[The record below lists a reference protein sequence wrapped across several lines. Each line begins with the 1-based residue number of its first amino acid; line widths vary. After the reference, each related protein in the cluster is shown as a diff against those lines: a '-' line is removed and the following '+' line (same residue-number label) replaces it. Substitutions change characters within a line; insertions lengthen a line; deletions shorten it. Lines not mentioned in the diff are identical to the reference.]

1 MQVKDVMTKDIVIA
15 NTNDTIIDVAKLMA
29 HHNIGCVPII
39 ENGNKVL
46 GVITDRDIVVEMAKN
61 SYDPYNT
68 LATSI
73 MSDNVYFVRPDVDV
87 KFAFD
92 LMKKQQVRRLPVMEN
107 GKILGMISLG
117 DLAVTAH
124 DHTTEIS
131 EALTEISIPNKP
143 ENI

>member
-1 MQVKDVMTKDIVIA
+1 MQVRDIMTKDIVIA
-15 NTNDTIIDVAKLMA
+15 DTNDTVIEVAKLMA
-29 HHNIGCVPII
+29 HHNIGCVPVT
-39 ENGNKVL
+39 ENGERVL
-46 GVITDRDIVVEMAKN
+46 GVITDRDIVVEMAKH

-68 LATSI
+68 LATTI
-73 MSDNVYFVRPDVDV
+73 MSDNVYYVRPDIDV

-117 DLAVTAH
+117 DLAVSANNQKS
-124 DHTTEIS
+124 EIS
-131 EALTEISIPNKP
+131 EALTEISMPTGP

>member
-1 MQVKDVMTKDIVIA
+1 MQVREIMSKDVVIA
-15 NTNDTIIDVAKLMA
+15 DINDTIIDVAKLMA
-29 HHNIGCVPII
+29 HHNIGCIPVT
-39 ENGNKVL
+39 ENGEKVL
-46 GVITDRDIVVEMAKN
+46 GVITDRDIVIEMAKN

-68 LATSI
+68 LATSV

-92 LMKKQQVRRLPVMEN
+92 LMKKQQVRRLPVLEN

-117 DLAVTAH
+117 DLAVAAREYK
-124 DHTTEIS
+124 TEVS
-131 EALTEISIPNKP
+131 ETLTEISIPKGP

>member
-1 MQVKDVMTKDIVIA
+1 MQVRDIMTKDIVIA
-15 NTNDTIIDVAKLMA
+15 DTNDTIIDVAKLMS
-29 HHNIGCVPII
+29 HHNIGCVPVT
-39 ENGNKVL
+39 ENGERVL
-46 GVITDRDIVVEMAKN
+46 GVITDRDIVIEMAKH

-117 DLAVTAH
+117 DLAVSAYKEKE
-124 DHTTEIS
+124 EIS
-131 EALTEISIPNKP
+131 EALTEISMPNGPK
-143 ENI
+143 NI

>member
-1 MQVKDVMTKDIVIA
+1 MQVKDIMTKDVVIA
-15 NTNDTIIDVAKLMA
+15 DTNDTLIDVAKLMA
-29 HHNIGCVPII
+29 HHNIGCIPVT
-39 ENGNKVL
+39 ENGEKVL
-46 GVITDRDIVVEMAKN
+46 GVITDRDIVVEMAEH

-68 LATSI
+68 LATAI
-73 MSDNVYFVRPDVDV
+73 MSDNIYFVRPDVDV

-117 DLAVTAH
+117 DLAVSANQQKA
-124 DHTTEIS
+124 EIS
-131 EALTEISIPNKP
+131 DALTEISIPNRP

>member
-1 MQVKDVMTKDIVIA
+1 MQVKDIMTKDIVMA
-15 NTNDTIIDVAKLMA
+15 DTNDTLIEVAKLMA
-29 HHNIGCVPII
+29 HHNIGCIPVT
-39 ENGNKVL
+39 ENGEKVL
-46 GVITDRDIVVEMAKN
+46 GVITDRDIVVEMAEH

-68 LATSI
+68 LATAV

-92 LMKKQQVRRLPVMEN
+92 LMKKQQVRRLPVVEN

-117 DLAVTAH
+117 DLAVSMNQQKE
-124 DHTTEIS
+124 EIS
-131 EALTEISIPNKP
+131 EALTEISIPNRP

>member
-1 MQVKDVMTKDIVIA
+1 MQVRDIMTKDIVIA
-15 NTNDTIIDVAKLMA
+15 DTNDTLIEVAKLMA
-29 HHNIGCVPII
+29 HHNIGCIPVT
-39 ENGNKVL
+39 ENGEKVL

-68 LATSI
+68 LATAA
-73 MSDNVYFVRPDVDV
+73 MSENVYFVRPDVDV

-117 DLAVTAH
+117 DLAVCANQH
-124 DHTTEIS
+124 KTEIS
-131 EALTEISIPNKP
+131 EALAEISTPNHP
-143 ENI
+143 INI

>member
-1 MQVKDVMTKDIVIA
+1 MQVRDIMTKDVVIA
-15 NTNDTIIDVAKLMA
+15 DTNDTLIDVAKLMA
-29 HHNIGCVPII
+29 HHNIGCIPVT
-39 ENGNKVL
+39 ENGEKVL
-46 GVITDRDIVVEMAKN
+46 GVITDRDIVVEMAEH

-68 LATSI
+68 LATAI
-73 MSDNVYFVRPDVDV
+73 MSDNVYFIRPDVDV

-117 DLAVTAH
+117 DLAVFTQNQKI
-124 DHTTEIS
+124 EIS
-131 EALTEISIPNKP
+131 DALTEISVPSKP

>member
-1 MQVKDVMTKDIVIA
+1 MQVREIMTKDIVIA
-15 NTNDTIIDVAKLMA
+15 DTNDTIIDVAKLMA
-29 HHNIGCVPII
+29 HHNIGCVPVT
-39 ENGNKVL
+39 ENGEKVL
-46 GVITDRDIVVEMAKN
+46 GVITDRDIVIEMAKN

-92 LMKKQQVRRLPVMEN
+92 LMKKQQVRRLPVLEN
-107 GKILGMISLG
+107 GRILGMISLG
-117 DLAVTAH
+117 DLAVAAREYK
-124 DHTTEIS
+124 TEVS
-131 EALTEISIPNKP
+131 ETLTEISIPKGS

>member
-1 MQVKDVMTKDIVIA
+1 MQVKDIMTKDIVMA
-15 NTNDTIIDVAKLMA
+15 DTNDTLIEVAKLMA
-29 HHNIGCVPII
+29 HHTIGCIPVT
-39 ENGNKVL
+39 ENGEKVL
-46 GVITDRDIVVEMAKN
+46 GVITDRDIVVEMAEH

-68 LATSI
+68 LATAV

-92 LMKKQQVRRLPVMEN
+92 LMKKQQVRRLPVVEN

-117 DLAVTAH
+117 DLAVSMNQQKE
-124 DHTTEIS
+124 EIS
-131 EALTEISIPNKP
+131 EALTEISIPNRP

>member
-15 NTNDTIIDVAKLMA
+15 DTNDTLIDVAKLMA
-29 HHNIGCVPII
+29 HHNIGCIPVT
-39 ENGNKVL
+39 ENGEKVL
-46 GVITDRDIVVEMAKN
+46 GIITDRDIVVEMAEH

-68 LATSI
+68 LATAV
-73 MSDNVYFVRPDVDV
+73 MSNNVYFVRPDVDV

-117 DLAVTAH
+117 DLAVSAH
-124 DHTTEIS
+124 NQKTEIS

>member
-1 MQVKDVMTKDIVIA
+1 MQVRDIMTKDIVIA
-15 NTNDTIIDVAKLMA
+15 DTNDTIIDVAKLMA
-29 HHNIGCVPII
+29 HHNIGCIPVT
-39 ENGNKVL
+39 ENGEKVL
-46 GVITDRDIVVEMAKN
+46 GVITDRDIVVEMAEH

-92 LMKKQQVRRLPVMEN
+92 LMKKQQVRRLPVLEN
-107 GKILGMISLG
+107 GKILGMVSLG
-117 DLAVTAH
+117 DLAVSAYQQKA
-124 DHTTEIS
+124 EIS
-131 EALTEISIPNKP
+131 EALTEISMPKGP

>member
-1 MQVKDVMTKDIVIA
+1 MQVKDIMTKDIVMA
-15 NTNDTIIDVAKLMA
+15 DTNDTLIEVAKLMA
-29 HHNIGCVPII
+29 HHNIGCIPVT
-39 ENGNKVL
+39 ENGEKVL
-46 GVITDRDIVVEMAKN
+46 GVITDRDIVVEMAEH

-68 LATSI
+68 LATAV

-117 DLAVTAH
+117 DLAVSMNQQKE
-124 DHTTEIS
+124 EIS
-131 EALTEISIPNKP
+131 EALTEISIPNRP

>member
-1 MQVKDVMTKDIVIA
+1 MQVREIMTKDIVIA
-15 NTNDTIIDVAKLMA
+15 NTEDTIIDVAKLMA
-29 HHNIGCVPII
+29 HHNIGCVPVT
-39 ENGNKVL
+39 ENGEKVL
-46 GVITDRDIVVEMAKN
+46 GVITDRDIVIEMAEN
-61 SYDPYNT
+61 NYDPYNT
-68 LATSI
+68 LATRI

-117 DLAVTAH
+117 DLAVSAYNQKS
-124 DHTTEIS
+124 EIS
-131 EALTEISIPNKP
+131 EALTEISMPNGP